1 MRIVIQ
7 VAIWIPRFHS
17 LCESMEVGKMFGR
30 KVKSIAKLA
39 EHGVEYS
46 EGVWEGDGRVGDGL
60 RRKAR
65 GLWGLEK

>member
-1 MRIVIQ
+1 
-7 VAIWIPRFHS
+7 
-17 LCESMEVGKMFGR
+17 MFGR